1 MILINSKIDC
11 SPADTNKKIVF
22 VIANAL
28 DQDYRTP
35 KEVRALESVGY
46 DVTILSWQREK
57 AKDQLSI
64 ISDNMNFNEIRI
76 NLEAPSGKGVLF
88 YLPVWW
94 IIEFKWLMKLDY
106 NLIHVINFHS
116 IIPAL
121 FVGKLTKKKV
131 VYEIMDAYED
141 SIKIPNLVRKILI
154 YIDRIFMSLAS
165 AVIIVDDG
173 QNEEFNGIPNKKVA
187 IIYDPPMDYMKVNI
201 KKNKSVFSLFYAG
214 VLNKARKLNL
224 DKVIES
230 IQTID
235 NVILFIAGYGDQ
247 IEEIKY
253 WCKIMPEKV
262 HYLGKISSD
271 RAYYESMSANI
282 LFELRDPSI
291 NQHKYICGSKFLR
304 AMSCEKPILVS
315 AGTSAANI
323 VKNANCGIVV
333 DPTKI
338 DEISKA
344 ILLLKNN
351 PDKYAEMSKN
361 SKHAFE
367 TQFSWKIMETRLLS
381 LYASLFNRS

>member
-28 DQDYRTP
+28 DQDHRTP

-57 AKDQLSI
+57 ANDQLSI

-121 FVGKLTKKKV
+121 IVGKLTKKKV

-201 KKNKSVFSLFYAG
+201 NKNKSVFSLFYAG

-361 SKHAFE
+361 SRHAFE